1 MIDETVEQR
10 AKLSLGTSGDSI
22 YQMVYRIL
30 AAQYK
35 GSGSLLDLGCG
46 AGRLWPTVSPL
57 FDRYIGVDAVRY
69 DGFPAEGE
77 FHLLNLDDGRVP
89 LADGVADAV
98 VAVETIEHVENPR
111 AFFRELVR
119 LCKPGGIVTV
129 TTPNQLSLLSKLTL
143 IVKNQFNAFT
153 ETSYPAHIT
162 ALLEVDLRRI
172 ASECGLTDV
181 EVHFSHKGRLPGMSL
196 SAPKFASRMLPR
208 GLSDNL
214 AITGRKSMSEQGSP
228 NP

>member
-1 MIDETVEQR
+1 MINEVVEER
-10 AKLSLGTSGDSI
+10 AKLSLGSSGNSI
-22 YQMVYRIL
+22 YEMVRDVVAKRITS
-30 AAQYK
+30 AE
-35 GSGSLLDLGCG
+35 SLLDLGCG
-46 AGRLWPTVSPL
+46 TGNLWPFLSPY
-57 FDRYIGVDAVRY
+57 FTRYIGVDAVKY
-69 DGFPAEGE
+69 DGFPSNGE

-89 LADGVADAV
+89 LADCVADVV

-119 LCKPGGIVTV
+119 LCKPGGTIIV

-172 ASECGLTDV
+172 AIECGLSNI
-181 EVHFSHKGRLPGMSL
+181 EMHFSHKGRIPG
-196 SAPKFASRMLPR
+196 SALTVPR
-208 GLSDNL
+208 LVSACCPRALSDNI
-214 AITGRKSMSEQGSP
+214 AVTGVKLL
-228 NP
+228 